1 MKTVLKGK
9 QRLSNLSNPTVNL
22 QSQEKLF
29 FIVIAILYVI
39 INFVVF
45 DKALF

>member
-22 QSQEKLF
+22 QSKEILF
-29 FIVIAILYVI
+29 HCNSNTLCYNKFRS
-39 INFVVF
+39 F
-45 DKALF
+45 